1 MTAMNA
7 AIIAVGSEMLG
18 TQRLD
23 TNSLSIAAAL
33 EKYAVALDRKSVIGD
48 RQSDLVAELRFA
60 ARSADLLIVTGGLG
74 PTEDDMT
81 REALA
86 EAFGL
91 KLEVDRSI
99 IEHLE
104 ERFASRGM
112 KMPKV
117 NERQANVFAGQTMLP
132 NSRGTAPGFHLRL
145 VLDKTENPGESA
157 LSSGAAAASA
167 ADGRAEKRIFVFPG
181 VPHEMEGMVREYL
194 EPWLAEV
201 SRFSRYRRVLKI
213 AGLGESAVEEKLAP
227 YYVAHK
233 EPLTILA
240 SQGQIELH
248 LQADGEEAAA
258 RAEIASREQEL
269 AEIFGD
275 RLFGFDDDTLE
286 AVIGRMLIERSATVS
301 TAESCTGG
309 LLASRITDIAG
320 SSAYFLGGAVCYT
333 ADSKMFLAGVD
344 PQLIQE
350 HGEVSEEVARDLAKG
365 IRRRFKTT
373 YGVGITGIAGPGGGS
388 EAKPVG
394 TVHIAVADG
403 RTIEH
408 RKLFW
413 PMGRIRFKWF
423 STQSALDL
431 LRLFMLKAGRVAGSG
446 RNPS

>member
-1 MTAMNA
+1 MTGMNA
-7 AIIAVGSEMLG
+7 AIVAVGSEMLS
-18 TQRLD
+18 TQRVD
-23 TNSLSIAAAL
+23 TNSLTIAGAL
-33 EKYAVALDRKSVIGD
+33 EKYAVLLDRKSVIGD

-60 ARSADLLIVTGGLG
+60 ARAANVLIITGGLG

-91 KLEVDRSI
+91 TLEVDRSM
-99 IEHLE
+99 IERLE
-104 ERFASRGM
+104 ERFASRGF

-117 NERQANVFAGQTMLP
+117 NERQANVFVGQTVLP
-132 NSRGTAPGFHLRL
+132 NSRGTAPGFHIKVDVEGSER
-145 VLDKTENPGESA
+145 N
-157 LSSGAAAASA
+157 
-167 ADGRAEKRIFVFPG
+167 IFVFPG
-181 VPHEMEGMVREYL
+181 VPHEMENMVREYL
-194 EPWLAEV
+194 EPWLGEV
-201 SRFSRYRRVLKI
+201 SQVSRYRRVLKI
-213 AGLGESAVEEKLAP
+213 AGMGESAVEEKLAP
-227 YYVAHK
+227 YYSAHK

-248 LQADGEEAAA
+248 LEAFGEEEAA
-258 RAEIASREQEL
+258 RAEIASREAEL
-269 AEIFGD
+269 AELFGE

-286 AVIGRMLIERSATVS
+286 AVLGRMLVERSATVS

-309 LLASRITDIAG
+309 LVASRITDIAG

-403 RTIEH
+403 HTIDH

-423 STQSALDL
+423 ASQSALDL
-431 LRLFMLKAGRVAGSG
+431 LRLFVLREK
-446 RNPS
+446 

>member
-18 TQRLD
+18 TQRVD
-23 TNSLSIAAAL
+23 TNSLFIAAAL

-48 RQSDLVAELRFA
+48 RQADLVAELRFS

-99 IEHLE
+99 IERLE

-112 KMPKV
+112 KMPRV
-117 NERQANVFAGQTMLP
+117 NDRQANVFAGQTMLP
-132 NSRGTAPGFHLRL
+132 NSRGTAPGFRL
-145 VLDKTENPGESA
+145 QLDVD
-157 LSSGAAAASA
+157 GAQ
-167 ADGRAEKRIFVFPG
+167 KHVFVFPG

-194 EPWLAEV
+194 EPWLAVV
-201 SRFSRYRRVLKI
+201 SRLSRYRRVLKI

-227 YYVAHK
+227 YYLAHK

-248 LQADGEEAAA
+248 LQADGEEVAALT
-258 RAEIASREQEL
+258 EIARREQEL

-286 AVIGRMLIERSATVS
+286 AVIGRMLIERAATVS

-309 LLASRITDIAG
+309 LLASRITDVAG

-403 RTIEH
+403 QTIEN

-431 LRLFMLKAGRVAGSG
+431 LRLFMLKAGRVAGRE